1 MQILVAD
8 DQAQVR
14 SALRLLLEN
23 ERGWTIV
30 GEVEDGAGLLA
41 WLQTACPDL
50 LLLDWE
56 LPGLQATDLAQE
68 IERLRPHLQVM
79 ALSSQPGAQKEA
91 LAAGANAF
99 ICKGDP
105 AEKLLAA
112 LPTARPA
119 HRLWSDRDPGKE

>member
-23 ERGWTIV
+23 ERGWTIT
-30 GEVEDGAGLLA
+30 GEVEDRAGLLA
-41 WLQTACPDL
+41 WLRGDCADL

-56 LPGLQATDLAQE
+56 LPGLQAADLTQE
-68 IERLRPHLQVM
+68 IKRLRPHLQVV
-79 ALSSQPGAQKEA
+79 ALSSQPGAQKQA
-91 LAAGANAF
+91 LAAGADAF

-105 AEKLLAA
+105 AEKLLAV
-112 LPTARPA
+112 LPTAWPGHRP
-119 HRLWSDRDPGKE
+119 WNERDPGKE